1 MVYLK
6 QEILCITHETGLQ
19 LNHHIL
25 GLGLTADNF
34 DVITSLVSI
43 RWGACT
49 EKSDVIVQPSS
60 ATVTL
65 LRAQHGN
72 IATGD
77 NNKMAAMRYYG

>member
-1 MVYLK
+1 M
-6 QEILCITHETGLQ
+6 
-19 LNHHIL
+19 
-25 GLGLTADNF
+25 
-34 DVITSLVSI
+34 ITSLVSI

-60 ATVTL
+60 AIVTL

-77 NNKMAAMRYYG
+77 NNKMAAMRYYGNVPSQLILNVYG